1 MMFATFKNTDPNMK
15 KRARVGLIKKKNPAH
30 FHSEH
35 LGKII
40 TKTQRMHPAN
50 TSISCSHVQT
60 DTIPQRNAVLPAR
73 MIFTSTEGNAEW
85 WRYSRDG
92 AAEQLCREGSAVESQ
107 NAEGGP
113 SLVEEASMHLQCK
126 EDALGMNPRAQ
137 HGSQEWTLE

>member
-1 MMFATFKNTDPNMK
+1 
-15 KRARVGLIKKKNPAH
+15 
-30 FHSEH
+30 
-35 LGKII
+35 
-40 TKTQRMHPAN
+40 MHPAN

-60 DTIPQRNAVLPAR
+60 DTVPQRNGVLTAR
-73 MIFTSTEGNAEW
+73 MIFPSTKGNAEW
-85 WRYSRDG
+85 WRCSRDG
-92 AAEQLCREGSAVESQ
+92 AAEQLWEGSAVESQ